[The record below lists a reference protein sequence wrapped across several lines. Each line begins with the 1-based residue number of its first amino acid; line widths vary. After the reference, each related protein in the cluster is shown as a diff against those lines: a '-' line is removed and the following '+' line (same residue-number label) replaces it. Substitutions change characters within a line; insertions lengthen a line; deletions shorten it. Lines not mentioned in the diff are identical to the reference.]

1 MGDNDAVDATVI
13 NWQSRSAGGAVAGG
27 DRRSRSEA
35 RVGDAAVYLAVP
47 PCLSVGV
54 GGRVGP
60 RGHTAATLHRKR
72 SAAFPEGWRAIVA
85 RVERANWAG
94 ANPQP

>member
-1 MGDNDAVDATVI
+1 M
-13 NWQSRSAGGAVAGG
+13 
-27 DRRSRSEA
+27 
-35 RVGDAAVYLAVP
+35 GDAAVCLVVP